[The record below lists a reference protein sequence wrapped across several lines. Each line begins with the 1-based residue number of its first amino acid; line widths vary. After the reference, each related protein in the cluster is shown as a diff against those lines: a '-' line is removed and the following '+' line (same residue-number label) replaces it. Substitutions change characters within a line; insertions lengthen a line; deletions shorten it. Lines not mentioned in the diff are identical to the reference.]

1 MREGRQRAEGFAFKV
16 MSSPSV
22 VRTFKDLIV
31 WQRAFALVVAVYQAT
46 EALPLHERYGLT
58 AELRKTARSVAYN
71 IAEGHRRAS
80 TAEYVRF
87 LDIAR
92 GSVAELETQFL
103 LSHALGYSEQ
113 EVWTTLLARL
123 ADIDRMLAAL
133 VRKLKGPRI
142 RAVERSRE
150 GMQGT

>member
-1 MREGRQRAEGFAFKV
+1 MA
-16 MSSPSV
+16 SHSV

-31 WQRAFALVVAVYQAT
+31 WQRAFELVVALYQAT
-46 EALPLHERYGLT
+46 DALPVHERYGLT

-103 LSHALGYSEQ
+103 LGHALGYLEQ
-113 EVWTTLLARL
+113 KVWTTLLDRL
-123 ADIDRMLAAL
+123 GDIDRMLAAL
-133 VRKLKGPRI
+133 VRKLKHRGVRVPTPR
-142 RAVERSRE
+142 SDPLS
-150 GMQGT
+150 TP